1 MRDGAVTE
9 FDAFPPSLC
18 YGATSLPAISSKTFT
33 RLLPP
38 SGIRRG
44 EQENYETFHATQ
56 IIRKTMNV
64 FLVYA
69 HAEPQSFNGALFQ
82 TAQDTLRDA
91 GHAGGFESRFQTG
104 GR

>member
-1 MRDGAVTE
+1 LE
-9 FDAFPPSLC
+9 PSPNSTL
-18 YGATSLPAISSKTFT
+18 YFQPFWTKPSPVSA
-33 RLLPP
+33 LLQ
-38 SGIRRG
+38 RG

-56 IIRKTMNV
+56 IIRTTMNV